1 MRTSIKRRGGIC
13 IVVEGETHNVSC
25 TKETKKKKASVKIQ
39 YPALQCNCSNKHN
52 STHSI
57 NIFLANKKR
66 IGKFWNKKKICKQC
80 THKNFNTDQSNF
92 VGELLLDC

>member
-13 IVVEGETHNVSC
+13 IVVESETQNVSY
-25 TKETKKKKASVKIQ
+25 TKETKRKKASVKIQ
-39 YPALQCNCSNKHN
+39 YPALQCKCKKTHNTTRNLNK
-52 STHSI
+52 
-57 NIFLANKKR
+57 FLAKKNQIVQFWNKKR
-66 IGKFWNKKKICKQC
+66 ICEQC